1 MIMNGCTDKPEKLFG
16 LIPNPSQLKI
26 KNGTIELEGAI
37 GLRYDRDD
45 TNLSRISK
53 QLSDRL
59 ADHGIKVSGKVDQVP
74 ILSLS
79 KILPAQDDDP
89 ETYTLSI
96 SDQGIQLQSAGYAG
110 LYYGLETF
118 YQLLTIAETSDKYE
132 IPFIEIEDTPRF
144 KWRGMHLDVARHFFP
159 TEFIKRY
166 IDLIAMHKMNIFH
179 WHLTEDQGWRIAI
192 KQYPKL
198 QKISAWRNETLV

>member
-1 MIMNGCTDKPEKLFG
+1 MNGCTNKPEKLFG

-37 GLRYDRDD
+37 GLRYDRND

-96 SDQGIQLQSAGYAG
+96 SCL
-110 LYYGLETF
+110 LY
-118 YQLLTIAETSDKYE
+118 TSDAADE
-132 IPFIEIEDTPRF
+132 
-144 KWRGMHLDVARHFFP
+144 
-159 TEFIKRY
+159 
-166 IDLIAMHKMNIFH
+166 
-179 WHLTEDQGWRIAI
+179 
-192 KQYPKL
+192 
-198 QKISAWRNETLV
+198 